1 MPESEPCFG
10 RFRNCEIVA
19 IFDQCRTEHVG
30 VAGLEVVHQQIAKIM
45 NLIWKTQ
52 FLN

>member
-1 MPESEPCFG
+1 MPEGEPCFG

-19 IFDQCRTEHVG
+19 ILDQRRTEHVG

-45 NLIWKTQ
+45 NLTKK
-52 FLN
+52 N